1 VRELKELKIKGTQVA
16 YSIICK
22 RKLWLF
28 SKGVAF
34 EYTSDRVR
42 LGKLIDETSFR
53 DEEELRDD
61 SVSIDFIRS
70 GDEIAVHE
78 IKLSSSFE
86 EAHILQVKYYI
97 YYLRTK
103 GMNVSKGIL
112 HYPKAKKIKEVEFT
126 EEDEATIE
134 KALDIIE
141 ETLKYEFPP
150 KVEKKPYCLRCA
162 YYEFCYG

>member
-1 VRELKELKIKGTQVA
+1 LK
-16 YSIICK
+16 
-22 RKLWLF
+22 
-28 SKGVAF
+28 
-34 EYTSDRVR
+34 
-42 LGKLIDETSFR
+42 
-53 DEEELRDD
+53 DD
-61 SVSIDFIRS
+61 NVSIDFIRS

-97 YYLRTK
+97 YYLRNK

-112 HYPKAKKIKEVEFT
+112 HYSKAKKIKEVEFT

-134 KALDIIE
+134 KALDIVE
-141 ETLKYEFPP
+141 KTLKYEFPP